1 MNSDHYQRSGFFF
14 PKKRKPISMSENQF
28 QMKRT
33 RKQTIRTL
41 VMNGKIHELN
51 KGMIIRGIAW

>member
-1 MNSDHYQRSGFFF
+1 
-14 PKKRKPISMSENQF
+14 MSENQF

-41 VMNGKIHELN
+41 VMNAKIHELN